1 MAACFRTLTARSW
14 LGALGAVPLVPLLDR
29 SHQRPLGCEE
39 KVFRSA
45 VCVENQHHTADT
57 RKITFTL
64 QDGTPWTRQGA
75 IANVLVRVQAA
86 GKVETGCCACCKCPQ
101 PCGCPKKA
109 NGCCACCK
117 CPDTCGCPKQSAPP
131 AVAAPAAGCCACCT
145 CPPPCACPK
154 TANGCCACCKCA
166 GTCSCPKKEAPSSSK
181 AARPYNPLY
190 ADSDSQITLLVK
202 RYPDSKVGG
211 ALHDLKP
218 GEAVEVRGP
227 NQQWQFQEGK
237 YTEYAMVAGGTGL
250 TPLIQ
255 CAGHVL
261 AKDAAAKVKLVTFNK
276 TADDVL
282 LKAELAQ
289 LQKVFPGRL
298 KVVHVV
304 EAVEGRPTKE
314 LLQKLLPSPKGGK
327 VLVMVCGRK
336 EMTQEIAGAKAKDF
350 SQGELGGM
358 LKELGFDKEHVWKD
372 RVLRSALGHLNISKS
387 FLYSVDRDKLI
398 DLFCARAL
406 IQVSFGIKPK
416 DLFQDKLNIR
426 STQELFA
433 YAKNMYASD
442 SAGMGFWVQWAHAS
456 ACSEGAWHIL
466 GVFEAEQSS
475 TLRVQLGRLAT
486 AKQFRLEKLAL
497 ASVARRHSV
506 NMAADR
512 ILESELAEFS
522 IVCAV
527 VEIAGR
533 LHTVMLLYEE
543 PGAPLRS
550 CQELWQD
557 MWLVGPDDDVSL
569 EQVLK
574 ELELSD
580 EPPTSRY
587 RNVHKLTWTRLN
599 RARWPQN
606 GSLAWTPTWGF
617 QKPLPPSALSPENS
631 SIVSSSSGSFRRSAR
646 AERSGGSSE
655 CQLLHKRLQAA
666 LGLSA
671 LDAMVLVQRSR
682 VTVDGHIQSKD
693 RWVEAGE
700 DVAVNGHR
708 LEELSNLALLVHK
721 PVGFA
726 LTEGDSLR
734 RPTYTQLLP
743 DPSLVARPVGRVD
756 IGSSGLLVLTNNSK
770 LIVALGGESGPAAQI
785 KRGENGKR
793 GSVAPLAATFLLRLR
808 EPLRPIQLAVLQTSA
823 PYGSGWTPELVEEV
837 DLQSAFGRE
846 TEFSDHDHEE
856 TGQELQSQPV
866 VKLLPSEGA
875 RWKQLPGGLGEGLP
889 GEGEPESFLALL
901 DRRPDTLT
909 AALEPT
915 SRLREPSRQPLEH
928 ILRVVL
934 PGGTAAQ
941 MRRALAFVASA
952 PALRICCIRLG
963 ALALDEPDLLSPG
976 DMRQLSDDEVASII
990 ASDEEKKLCA
1000 SLLAL
1005 EDARSLSEDA
1015 ASAASHA
1022 SAALVESSASVPGIL
1037 GLRGAMPSVEGS
1049 DASGTA
1055 HRSLQPVGQNEV
1067 TACTATT
1074 ATTTAT
1080 AQTTSTTKTKTAA
1093 AATTTKT
1100 AATTPTPT
1108 TTTTPTSSTVA
1119 SDVAP
1124 GKTCKCGSQS
1134 HQRTNHKLCP
1144 LNPKTRLPKTP

>member
-1 MAACFRTLTARSW
+1 S
-14 LGALGAVPLVPLLDR
+14 
-29 SHQRPLGCEE
+29 
-39 KVFRSA
+39 
-45 VCVENQHHTADT
+45 
-57 RKITFTL
+57 
-64 QDGTPWTRQGA
+64 
-75 IANVLVRVQAA
+75 
-86 GKVETGCCACCKCPQ
+86 
-101 PCGCPKKA
+101 
-109 NGCCACCK
+109 
-117 CPDTCGCPKQSAPP
+117 
-131 AVAAPAAGCCACCT
+131 
-145 CPPPCACPK
+145 
-154 TANGCCACCKCA
+154 
-166 GTCSCPKKEAPSSSK
+166 
-181 AARPYNPLY
+181 
-190 ADSDSQITLLVK
+190 
-202 RYPDSKVGG
+202 
-211 ALHDLKP
+211 
-218 GEAVEVRGP
+218 
-227 NQQWQFQEGK
+227 
-237 YTEYAMVAGGTGL
+237 
-250 TPLIQ
+250 
-255 CAGHVL
+255 
-261 AKDAAAKVKLVTFNK
+261 
-276 TADDVL
+276 
-282 LKAELAQ
+282 
-289 LQKVFPGRL
+289 
-298 KVVHVV
+298 
-304 EAVEGRPTKE
+304 
-314 LLQKLLPSPKGGK
+314 
-327 VLVMVCGRK
+327 
-336 EMTQEIAGAKAKDF
+336 
-350 SQGELGGM
+350 
-358 LKELGFDKEHVWKD
+358 
-372 RVLRSALGHLNISKS
+372 
-387 FLYSVDRDKLI
+387 
-398 DLFCARAL
+398 
-406 IQVSFGIKPK
+406 
-416 DLFQDKLNIR
+416 
-426 STQELFA
+426 
-433 YAKNMYASD
+433 
-442 SAGMGFWVQWAHAS
+442 
-456 ACSEGAWHIL
+456 
-466 GVFEAEQSS
+466 
-475 TLRVQLGRLAT
+475 
-486 AKQFRLEKLAL
+486 LAL
-497 ASVARRHSV
+497 YCQRRW
-506 NMAADR
+506 D
-512 ILESELAEFS
+512 
-522 IVCAV
+522 
-527 VEIAGR
+527 
-533 LHTVMLLYEE
+533 
-543 PGAPLRS
+543 
-550 CQELWQD
+550 
-557 MWLVGPDDDVSL
+557 
-569 EQVLK
+569 
-574 ELELSD
+574 
-580 EPPTSRY
+580 TSPY

-726 LTEGDSLR
+726 LTEGDPLR

-785 KRGENGKR
+785 KRGENGER

-837 DLQSAFGRE
+837 DLQNAFGRE
-846 TEFSDHDHEE
+846 TEFSDHEE

-866 VKLLPSEGA
+866 IALPSEGA
-875 RWKQLPGGLGEGLP
+875 SWKQLPDGLGERLP

-901 DRRPDTLT
+901 DRRPDSLT

-915 SRLREPSRQPLEH
+915 SRLREPSRQPQEY

-1005 EDARSLSEDA
+1005 EDARSLSE
-1015 ASAASHA
+1015 
-1022 SAALVESSASVPGIL
+1022 VPGIP

-1080 AQTTSTTKTKTAA
+1080 AQTTATITTKTAA
-1093 AATTTKT
+1093 ATATATTATKT
-1100 AATTPTPT
+1100 AATTPTT
-1108 TTTTPTSSTVA
+1108 TATAGASSTVA
-1119 SDVAP
+1119 RDVAP